1 MAPTVHA
8 RAVKTVRSVL
18 NGLRWREDRDFAKVE
33 VEYVHRGAPGDI
45 ATVSGNDILALEPWM
60 MVISREGRQGSPV
73 PGQAAIPYHRI
84 VRVLYDG
91 EAVFDRRPG
100 TPEKSS

>member
-1 MAPTVHA
+1 
-8 RAVKTVRSVL
+8 
-18 NGLRWREDRDFAKVE
+18 
-33 VEYVHRGAPGDI
+33 
-45 ATVSGNDILALEPWM
+45 M